1 MPLLR
6 EVVAWLRHPD
16 QWRGD
21 DAIPTLA
28 LEHLE
33 IAVLATVLAAIVAL
47 PLAVYLAHHRR
58 AEFAAA
64 VVVNVGRA
72 VPSFGVI
79 VIAALLFLRV
89 GVGLRFWPIVVALFL
104 LALPPM
110 FTNAYAAV
118 RGVDPALVEAARGM
132 GLRER
137 EVLLSV
143 ELPLGAP
150 VLLAGV
156 RVAFV
161 QVVATVALGAIVSSG
176 GGLGRYVVDGFA
188 RGASGHDE
196 VFGGAL
202 LIAAMTLTCEGA
214 FGLLQRALLPRG
226 LQGTAARA
234 VTVHDGQAA

>member
-1 MPLLR
+1 MTLLR
-6 EVVAWLRHPD
+6 EVVVWFRDPA
-16 QWRGD
+16 QWRGED
-21 DAIPTLA
+21 GIPALA

-33 IAVLATVLAAIVAL
+33 IALLATVLAAVVAL
-47 PLAVYLAHHRR
+47 PLGVYLAHRRR
-58 AEFAAA
+58 AEFLAA
-64 VVVNVGRA
+64 VIVNVGRA

-89 GVGLRFWPIVVALFL
+89 GVGLRFWPIVVALFM

-118 RGVDPALVEAARGM
+118 AGVDPALVEAARGM

-137 EVLLSV
+137 DVLLGV

-202 LIAAMTLTCEGA
+202 LIAAMTLACEGA
-214 FGLLQRALLPRG
+214 FGLLQRAVLPAGMRRIA
-226 LQGTAARA
+226 TRA
-234 VTVHDGQAA
+234 VAVHDGQAA